1 MIFMVCL
8 LFFKENINYMIKTFQ
23 DFVNENSQMELK
35 KNVDYDD
42 YTVLDDMLDKLDFS
56 HIPKGSAK
64 RQYVNF
70 KLVKRMPTYG
80 DLLFDTSKSRRLS
93 ESVGTYDIEQV
104 REEIMCSY
112 ALEDWQFV
120 IKKGCNDIKVA
131 IVIPNIDENDE
142 MIKSDIESFGYY
154 ESNRDER
161 MIDGKR
167 YLIIQFNPRYPG
179 SINNTVRTMSCILH
193 ISPKYNLESI
203 KENGFIPQHRNE
215 RFSYPDRIHFLR
227 GSVTENEIVNIGQQL
242 CDSNNNPLNTG
253 EYVLFTLSVSKI
265 PKDVDF
271 IGDACYELGICTE
284 DRIPY
289 DAVISTKEYFF
300 FK

>member
-1 MIFMVCL
+1 
-8 LFFKENINYMIKTFQ
+8 MIKKFD
-23 DFVNENSQMELK
+23 DFVNESGQNELK
-35 KNVDYDD
+35 KDVDFDD

-64 RQYVNF
+64 KQYVNF

-93 ESVGTYDIEQV
+93 ESVKGTYDIEQV
-104 REEIMCSY
+104 REEIMRSY

-120 IKKGCNDIKVA
+120 IKEGCNDIKVA
-131 IVIPNIDENDE
+131 IVIPMVDENDK
-142 MIKSDIESFGYY
+142 MIKSDIESLGYY
-154 ESNRDER
+154 ESNRVER
-161 MIDGKR
+161 IIEGKR
-167 YLIIQFNPRYPG
+167 YLILQFNPIYPG
-179 SINNTVRTMSCILH
+179 SIDNIVRTMSCILH
-193 ISPKYNLESI
+193 LSPKYNLESI

-215 RFSYPDRIHFLR
+215 RFSYPDRLHFLR

-242 CDSNNNPLNTG
+242 CDTNNNPQNNG

-271 IGDACYELGICTE
+271 IGDACYELGICTT
-284 DRIPY
+284 DKIPY
-289 DAVISTKEYFF
+289 DAVISTKEYHFL
-300 FK
+300 K